1 MVSAANGYDFSDIK
15 AVARELV
22 QSDPSVPIED
32 IVRSLYEYLYEGQ
45 PCPPALIGAVKQAL
59 QHPASRQTDAG
70 GT

>member
-1 MVSAANGYDFSDIK
+1 MASAPNGYDFSDIK

-32 IVRSLYEYLYEGQ
+32 IVRSLYEDLYEGE
-45 PCPPALIGAVKQAL
+45 PCPPALIEAVKQAL
-59 QHPASRQTDAG
+59 QHPACGQTGAG

>member
-22 QSDPSVPIED
+22 QSDPSVSIED
-32 IVRSLYEYLYEGQ
+32 IVLSLYEDLYEGQ
-45 PCPPALIGAVKQAL
+45 PCPPALIEAVKQAL
-59 QHPASRQTDAG
+59 QHPAGGQTGAG